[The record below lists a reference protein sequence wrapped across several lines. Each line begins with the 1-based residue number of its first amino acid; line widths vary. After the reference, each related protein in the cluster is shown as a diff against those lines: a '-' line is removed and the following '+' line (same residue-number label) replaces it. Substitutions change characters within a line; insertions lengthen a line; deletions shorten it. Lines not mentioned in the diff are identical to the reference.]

1 MKILLTF
8 DDGSR
13 IKTKKEKP
21 YSNWVIIF
29 VIFFYSFIVFLL
41 FKNTSVFITAKVAC
55 LS

>member
-13 IKTKKEKP
+13 IKMKKEKP

-29 VIFFYSFIVFLL
+29 VIFLFFYSVSFI
-41 FKNTSVFITAKVAC
+41 
-55 LS
+55 